1 MKFIILS
8 LAVLGSC
15 KAHAAGLSLVII
27 LAAWG
32 AIIAVLLDAVSRD
45 KPQD

>member
-1 MKFIILS
+1 MKYIFLS
-8 LAVLGSC
+8 LGVFVSC

-32 AIIAVLLDAVSRD
+32 AIIAVLLDAVGREN
-45 KPQD
+45 